1 MNLAY
6 LKQETTEKV
15 LVRPEFNDNKSLHG
29 TWSSYDKNVHKV
41 VIPVIPQ
48 TGLGF
53 DMTEIVSVQVYLKF
67 ANGAYGP
74 FAGQI
79 EDPEQRTVS
88 FTVPEEVRGQ
98 TGTVSIS
105 VMLNLTEDR
114 QIDLV
119 RFTATARLSDVDK
132 DTEVIGK
139 YYVPLFENLVKSV
152 QGSLDEDVAQA
163 KISISQAVSE
173 TQGIA
178 REEQIKIQA
187 ELPRVQENLN
197 GINAKVIDTTQKVD
211 ELKQTLR
218 LHKGYKMA
226 DGTFIKK
233 LPPVNLFHTKYL
245 ASNVVDV
252 ALTNTGF
259 KKNTTNKTN
268 GWATPILGNTELMK
282 FLKPNKKYTITYEYK
297 ILTRDTQGVKY
308 INDAMGTM
316 NIYSGVNNTTYPTI
330 RLASGDQGL
339 IKELADKKVGDVLKR
354 NATFTTP
361 ANFDDPTSNYRI
373 IFYTMRGV
381 DEQNVEVLKEAG
393 EFINIKISESD
404 DNVVYTTNPD
414 SDPLNAYPK
423 WQGLALKDSD
433 DLNDYQWQLSDE
445 YISRLKPAW
454 KMANGMWGKVYP
466 RENLWIKKLLI
477 NGYISNANG
486 SIIQTTSNPQ
496 HKVMNAR
503 TAVPPG
509 KLLVWQCWN
518 PDRIVNNSNFTRIA
532 WYKSDNS
539 FISWDAITP
548 LKGEEYL
555 TKTFIPPAGATQC
568 RLSTIVG
575 TPDNKENTNIKHK
588 FEVINQGEEP
598 SIFSAAPTD
607 DLLNAYPK
615 YKGLAVDLLDNE
627 ADYLW
632 QQSDEYR
639 DYKEEQLKQ
648 AILALGGTV

>member
-53 DMTEIVSVQVYLKF
+53 DMTEIISVQVYLKF

-105 VMLNLTEDR
+105 VMLSLTEDR

-178 REEQIKIQA
+178 REQQIKIQA

-197 GINAKVIDTTQKVD
+197 GINAKVTDTTQKVD

-218 LHKGYKMA
+218 MHKGYKMA
-226 DGTFIKK
+226 DGRFTKTLPNENILINSKDFVDSRPDKIVKDGKVYAPYGYSWEYKYVPTFKANKTYTISCEVYNPADTKTSARIHYATIPANQRILQIEPK
-233 LPPVNLFHTKYL
+233 QITTIQLQVTVTQDTDNINLFFLTDNGTVPPVYWHYPKIEE
-245 ASNVVDV
+245 
-252 ALTNTGF
+252 G
-259 KKNTTNKTN
+259 
-268 GWATPILGNTELMK
+268 GNR
-282 FLKPNKKYTITYEYK
+282 TIW
-297 ILTRDTQGVKY
+297 
-308 INDAMGTM
+308 
-316 NIYSGVNNTTYPTI
+316 
-330 RLASGDQGL
+330 
-339 IKELADKKVGDVLKR
+339 
-354 NATFTTP
+354 TP
-361 ANFDDPTSNYRI
+361 AP
-373 IFYTMRGV
+373 
-381 DEQNVEVLKEAG
+381 
-393 EFINIKISESD
+393 SED
-404 DNVVYTTNPD
+404 I
-414 SDPLNAYPK
+414 LNAYPK

-588 FEVINQGEEP
+588 FEVVNQGEEP

-648 AILALGGTV
+648 AIIALGGTVG